1 MTHEEQIQA
10 AYERGFTAGFK
21 AAKAESPQTIAE
33 RAREQGGRTDA
44 RGTFHPRGCDC
55 MSCHEL

>member
-1 MTHEEQIQA
+1 MTHEDQIQA
-10 AYERGFTAGFK
+10 AYERGFQAGFK
-21 AAKAESPQTIAE
+21 AAKAESPQTVAE
-33 RAREQGGRTDA
+33 RNASGQGRTDG